1 MPGAPHSVVLRPN
14 CGEWDLGPVFDQAL
28 GLVASGPG
36 GGAVSF
42 NELSIGAAT
51 VLVDPTAPARAL
63 ELQLFLSTGRAVVLG
78 TATLPAGA
86 TLSLRSDHD
95 RINVFGKS
103 SWALLLGDYR

>member
-1 MPGAPHSVVLRPN
+1 M
-14 CGEWDLGPVFDQAL
+14 
-28 GLVASGPG
+28 ASGPG